1 MRGPV
6 VFQMWMVLLLTAMSR
21 VGRAQVATAKVMRGS
36 SRRDDSNHLTTD
48 LYYHKD
54 EDLVVT
60 PVGGVILSPRY
71 PNSYPRNLLLSW
83 KLLSPPGS
91 QIHIEFDG
99 QFGLEEPENGV
110 CRYDYIEVEDQS
122 VTNTIIWGRWCGQK
136 APQGLTS
143 KTNKL
148 RVTFKSDDYFVA
160 KPGFKIYYSLVVDP
174 KANSSTNWEA
184 VTQLMS
190 DMGSQGTSPAGT
202 GFPPTL
208 EDLDKTIA
216 AFDSIEQL
224 LKSLYP
230 ETWRQDLDSIYAQTY
245 IYYRSR
251 AYYLASKHNKVD
263 LNRLYDDVKRYSCTP
278 RNYSV
283 NLREEL
289 RTSNAVFFP
298 RCLLVQRCGG
308 NCGCGT
314 KDWNTGCTCR
324 PSKTI
329 SKLHEVLKYA
339 PEASLYKNQQRQRVR
354 WVIEEVFLLHHE
366 SCECDCP
373 LQPPR

>member
-21 VGRAQVATAKVMRGS
+21 VGRAQVATAKVLRGN
-36 SRRDDSNHLTTD
+36 SRRDDL
-48 LYYHKD
+48 YHKE
-54 EDLVVT
+54 EDLMVT
-60 PVGGVILSPRY
+60 PAGGVILSPRY
-71 PNSYPRNLLLSW
+71 PNAYPRNLLLSW

-91 QIHIEFDG
+91 QIHLEFDG

-110 CRYDYIEVEDQS
+110 CRYDYIEVEDQLETS
-122 VTNTIIWGRWCGQK
+122 TIIWGRWCGRK
-136 APQGLTS
+136 TPQSLTS
-143 KTNKL
+143 KTNHL

-174 KANSSTNWEA
+174 SQVNSSTNWEA
-184 VTQLMS
+184 VTELMS
-190 DMGSQGTSPAGT
+190 DMGAKGTLLPVIE
-202 GFPPTL
+202 FPSTL
-208 EDLDKTIA
+208 EDLDKTIST
-216 AFDSIEQL
+216 FDTVEQL
-224 LKSLYP
+224 LKSLNP
-230 ETWRQDLDSIYAQTY
+230 ETWRQDLDNIYAQTY

-289 RTSNAVFFP
+289 KTTNAVFFP

-324 PSKTI
+324 PSKTTT
-329 SKLHEVLKYA
+329 KLHEVLKYA
-339 PEASLYKNQQRQRVR
+339 PEANLYKNQQRQRVR
-354 WVIEEVFLLHHE
+354 WVIDEVFLSHHE